1 MSPFEAAMSV
11 AVQLPQAERE
21 RLAKALGVTVATTP
35 STPSSSRVLP
45 MASLTARPD
54 PIAWRKAESGHA
66 VLATDAGLS
75 DAEIPTGPS
84 AIAGIWQDRS
94 EQLLA
99 PREESTPAANQIALA
114 QIPVGTPVLVHADLC
129 LALACGEESA
139 ANFFNNPPVEIR
151 LATAG
156 YLHLLSA
163 ARSPEEQRRI
173 RRFVQPFA
181 VLSLGPMA
189 SSRSVELML
198 EHSLT
203 TGLSPL
209 DAFIA
214 ATALAHEIPLVV
226 RSNGAFSQITELAV
240 CGI

>member
-1 MSPFEAAMSV
+1 
-11 AVQLPQAERE
+11 
-21 RLAKALGVTVATTP
+21 
-35 STPSSSRVLP
+35 
-45 MASLTARPD
+45 
-54 PIAWRKAESGHA
+54 
-66 VLATDAGLS
+66 VLATEAGLS

-84 AIAGIWQDRS
+84 AIARIWQNRS
-94 EQLLA
+94 EQLLQ
-99 PREESTPAANQIALA
+99 PRDESTPAANQIALK
-114 QIPVGTPVLVHADLC
+114 QIPAGTPVLVHADLC
-129 LALACGEESA
+129 LALACGEAEA
-139 ANFFNNPPVEIR
+139 LEFFNNPPVEIR

-163 ARSPEEQRRI
+163 AQTSEEQRRI

-226 RSNGAFSQITELAV
+226 RAASAFGGITELAV
-240 CGI
+240 CRI